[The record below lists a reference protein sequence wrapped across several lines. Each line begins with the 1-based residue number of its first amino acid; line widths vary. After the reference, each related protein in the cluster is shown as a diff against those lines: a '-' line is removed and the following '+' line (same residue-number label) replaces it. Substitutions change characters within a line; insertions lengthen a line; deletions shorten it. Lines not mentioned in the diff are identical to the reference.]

1 MNDIIIKVSGHFIS
15 KNSKNAGAAGDANSC
30 SIKFCFDSSWAGF
43 SKRVLWRDSKG
54 ENLTSVILVPDI
66 EKQSEYETFI
76 PPCITKTQGWCTF
89 TVEGYFESNPD
100 IVNKSVSDSLF
111 VSYSELSDEIVH
123 ISPSEAMQLQSE
135 FEALMPR
142 VKSLM
147 EETQNNIT
155 AYYENHNVWEEYNSA
170 TLYKAGNKVFYKG
183 CSYVCIKESQGVSPE
198 NSDCWQIIA
207 DRGQRGQKGN
217 QGPQGIPGERGE
229 KGDKGNKGENG
240 EKGEKG
246 DKGDKGINGSV
257 VPANGFYTFSVDENG
272 DLWLHYPDASNRP
285 EAFLNENGEL
295 ILTVSGEESYSFNI
309 GKVKGDKGD
318 FPQKGVDYWTE
329 NDKAEIKA
337 YVEDAILGGA
347 W

>member
-1 MNDIIIKVSGHFIS
+1 MKDIVIKVSGQFIS

-30 SIKFCFDSSWAGF
+30 SITFCFDSSWTGF

-66 EKQSEYETFI
+66 ENQSEYKTSI

-100 IVNKSVSDSLF
+100 IVNKSVSDRFF
-111 VSYSELSDEIVH
+111 VGYSERSDEIVP

-147 EETQNNIT
+147 EETQNDIT
-155 AYYENHNVWEEYNSA
+155 AYCENHNVWENYNSD

-217 QGPQGIPGERGE
+217 QGPQGIAGERGE
-229 KGDKGNKGENG
+229 KGDKGDKGETG

-246 DKGDKGINGSV
+246 DKGDRGINGSV
-257 VPANGFYTFSVDENG
+257 IPANGFYTFSVDENG
-272 DLWLHYPDASNRP
+272 DLWLHYPDSSNKP
-285 EAFLNENGEL
+285 EASLNENGEL
-295 ILTVSGEESYSFNI
+295 ILTVDGEAGYSFNA
-309 GKVKGDKGD
+309 GKVKGEKGD
-318 FPQKGVDYWTE
+318 SPKKGVDYWTE

-337 YVEDAILGGA
+337 YVEDAILGGV

>member
-1 MNDIIIKVSGHFIS
+1 MNDIIIKVSGQFIS
-15 KNSKNAGAAGDANSC
+15 KNSKNAGAAGEANSC

-66 EKQSEYETFI
+66 ENQSEYNSII
-76 PPCITKTQGWCTF
+76 PACITKTSGWCTF

-111 VSYSELSDEIVH
+111 VGYSELSNEIVP

-147 EETQNNIT
+147 EETQNDIAT
-155 AYYENHNVWEEYNSA
+155 YCENYNVWKNYNSEA
-170 TLYKAGNKVFYKG
+170 LYKPGNKVFYKG
-183 CSYVCIKESQGVSPE
+183 CSYVCIRENQGASPE

-217 QGPQGIPGERGE
+217 QGPQGTQGERGE
-229 KGDKGNKGENG
+229 KGDKGDKGEN
-240 EKGEKG
+240 GEKG
-246 DKGDKGINGSV
+246 DKGDKGDKGLNGSV
-257 VPANGFYTFSVDENG
+257 VPSNGFYSFSVDENG
-272 DLWLHYPDASNRP
+272 DLWLHYPDSANKP
-285 EAFLNENGEL
+285 EVTLNENGEL
-295 ILTVSGEESYSFNI
+295 ILTVDGETAYSFNL
-309 GKVKGDKGD
+309 GKIKGEKGD
-318 FPQKGVDYWTE
+318 FPQKGIDYWTE
-329 NDKAEIKA
+329 SDKAEIKA
-337 YVEDAILGGA
+337 YVEDSILGGA